1 MKKTVITTLSLL
13 LFTFTLLP
21 AQTNS
26 ADEIYIKAMTAN
38 NPAERA
44 ALLKDYVTKYAG
56 KGTQYE
62 NFAYANLCTL
72 AYKGKTEKE
81 TLEYGE
87 KALNLGGL
95 DDFTK
100 YNVCITVASIYNKLG
115 QNLEKAKNYALQSIQ
130 IAQTNKS
137 KEGGGITPAQWNQCI
152 GAGHYIHGQTFEKS
166 KNLKSAADSYIKSYN
181 ILKNKQIANSLAKIG
196 KALYDAKSYRD
207 AERSLSIA
215 SAALKDFGSILLYA
229 KTLHRNGKK
238 QEALTYYKQAYTKRK
253 SGEIAFNIGLILAEN
268 ARANSSLSDEAIRYL
283 LDASFLSQANSQKAM
298 KLAEQLYFQSNK
310 DLKFNEKVKE
320 LANRTKNLEDLTE
333 SFNKKYAD
341 KDEEDLSDAEK
352 GEMDDI
358 LFEIDLET
366 EAVEKLEAE
375 QEAAIEKFSALIEQ
389 AKKRLGIS

>member
-181 ILKNKQIANSLAKIG
+181 ILKNKQIANGLAKIG
-196 KALYDAKSYRD
+196 KAMYDAKSYRD
-207 AERSLSIA
+207 AEKPLSIA

-229 KTLHRNGKK
+229 KALHRNGKK

-253 SGEIAFNIGLILAEN
+253 SGETAFNIGLILAEN
-268 ARANSSLSDEAIRYL
+268 AKTNAVLSDEAIRYL

-320 LANRTKNLEDLTE
+320 LTNKTKSLEDLTE
-333 SFNKKYAD
+333 AFNKKYAD
-341 KDEEDLSDAEK
+341 KDEEELSDSEK
-352 GEMDDI
+352 NEMDDI
-358 LFEIDLET
+358 LFNIEIET
-366 EAVEKLEAE
+366 EEVEKLEAE
-375 QEAAIEKFSALIEQ
+375 QEAAIEKFNSLVEQ